1 LPETDAEGRTLGLKW
16 MMFQERAR
24 PQSFRVLCGRG
35 ETKRTARA
43 QSIDHLIVGVRKL
56 KPPARPTNKANP
68 KIDDFIANAKKWREE
83 LKKLRSIALDSELT
97 EELKWGQPC
106 YTFQGKNI
114 AVLNGLKESCAF
126 AFFKGVLLKDV
137 HGVLTRP
144 GQHSQSTR
152 WIKFT
157 SVREIAEM
165 KTVLK
170 AYIREAIEIENAGLK
185 VKLKKTSDLK
195 VPDEL
200 QIMLDEFP
208 DFKTAFEAL
217 TPGRQRAYIY
227 HFSAPKQSK
236 TRESRVLKFMPHILK
251 GKGLMDE

>member
-1 LPETDAEGRTLGLKW
+1 MTTSKE
-16 MMFQERAR
+16 
-24 PQSFRVLCGRG
+24 
-35 ETKRTARA
+35 
-43 QSIDHLIVGVRKL
+43 
-56 KPPARPTNKANP
+56 NP
-68 KIDDFIANAKKWREE
+68 KVDAFIANAKKWQEE
-83 LKKLRSIALDSELT
+83 LKKLRAILLDSELT
-97 EELKWGQPC
+97 EEFKWSQPC
-106 YTFQGKNI
+106 YTFRGKNVV
-114 AVLNGLKESCAF
+114 VLGELKESCAL

-152 WIKFT
+152 WFKFA

-165 KTVLK
+165 KSVLK
-170 AYIREAIEIENAGLK
+170 AYIREAIEVEKSGLK

-195 VPDEL
+195 FPEEL

-208 DFKTAFEAL
+208 DFRTAFEAL

-236 TRESRVLKFMPHILK
+236 TRESRVRKFMPHILK
-251 GKGLMDE
+251 GKGLLDQ

>member
-1 LPETDAEGRTLGLKW
+1 MAKSE
-16 MMFQERAR
+16 
-24 PQSFRVLCGRG
+24 
-35 ETKRTARA
+35 
-43 QSIDHLIVGVRKL
+43 
-56 KPPARPTNKANP
+56 ANP
-68 KIDDFIANAKKWREE
+68 KVDAFISNAKQWQEE
-83 LKKLRSIALDSELT
+83 LKRLRAILLDSELT
-97 EELKWGQPC
+97 EEFKWSQPC
-106 YTFQGKNI
+106 YTFQGKNVI
-114 AVLNGLKESCAF
+114 VLNGMKESCAF
-126 AFFKGVLLKDV
+126 AFFKGALLKDV

-165 KTVLK
+165 KSVLK
-170 AYIREAIEIENAGLK
+170 AYIREAVEIEKAGLK

-195 VPDEL
+195 FPEEL
-200 QIMLDEFP
+200 QIMLNEFP

-236 TRESRVLKFMPHILK
+236 TREARVLKFMPLILK
-251 GKGLMDE
+251 GKGLLDR